1 MIAATSAASRPPSA
15 MRLDTSRSVM
25 NRRPGETAAGESA
38 TRSSPCACV
47 SGGGEFGSSVESAL
61 ALSSAVGM
69 RTLQPTCRH
78 SCAARWMVSST
89 QALLASSTT
98 FRLSAVRSAVPG
110 ARHEGTLMIR
120 DDKKDVVES

>member
-25 NRRPGETAAGESA
+25 NRRPGETATGESA
-38 TRSSPCACV
+38 TRCSSPCACV

-78 SCAARWMVSST
+78 SCALRWMVSST

-110 ARHEGTLMIR
+110 ARHEGTLIR
-120 DDKKDVVES
+120 DDNKEFEC